1 MVVFLASLSEINNNS
16 VSSTMKLRSFVFAA
30 AALVFYFIVCMV
42 FFAHWI
48 VHGRQIT
55 LSESLLRDFYSGT
68 KDTML
73 GRSFN
78 LQFLFRRLLF
88 CLLLTVFYSQS
99 MTVKFSVLIGLQ
111 GVYLVALCAIRPF
124 STVKDNCLE
133 IVNEVGYFV
142 LCGLV
147 AYYNTSSRW
156 STMIEWVYW
165 SVFVAVICAFFI
177 LSLIFMIVAI
187 VNRDKSQ
194 IITIS
199 SANSVL
205 PVNNKNQSN
214 SVHLQS
220 LENSAESDK
229 IKGTDRGGDSKY
241 QAESYFEMA
250 RKKYLGDSKDM
261 PREKSNPYFKKYPI
275 HRESKAKV

>member
-1 MVVFLASLSEINNNS
+1 MIFETFTFSVYIRLILEVAMVVFLASLSEINNNS
-16 VSSTMKLRSFVFAA
+16 VSSTMKLRSFIFAA
-30 AALVFYFIVCMV
+30 TALAFYFIVCMV

-99 MTVKFSVLIGLQ
+99 MTIKFSVLIGLQ

-177 LSLIFMIVAI
+177 LSLSKSLVIIHLIVFMIVAI

-205 PVNNKNQSN
+205 VSQIIFVFEVVNFTPN
-214 SVHLQS
+214 
-220 LENSAESDK
+220 AID
-229 IKGTDRGGDSKY
+229 
-241 QAESYFEMA
+241 F
-250 RKKYLGDSKDM
+250 
-261 PREKSNPYFKKYPI
+261 
-275 HRESKAKV
+275 